1 MWYYLPK
8 DLELLFSLLPM
19 DPRKEF
25 VFSGCKRFI
34 VRVMNLSFF
43 FTNYFIQ
50 VMYVSLGSC
59 FGSSKII
66 FTGAYIESL
75 GLAQPFV
82 FCSTVLS
89 KYSAVLNQTMD
100 QPIF

>member
-34 VRVMNLSFF
+34 VRVMNLSIF

-50 VMYVSLGSC
+50 VMYVWLDIVLAAQKL
-59 FGSSKII
+59 FSSVR
-66 FTGAYIESL
+66 T
-75 GLAQPFV
+75 
-82 FCSTVLS
+82 
-89 KYSAVLNQTMD
+89 
-100 QPIF
+100 